1 MMINSLQDVKSFLN
15 EIRGNVQIFTNQTA
29 NCRNRFYLIILY
41 SIISKLISFFILFL
55 ILMFVVGFASISLG
69 NYINTVLDSS
79 FLGYGII
86 SLFYLIIFL
95 FLFQLSKSGTL
106 KKMIEKEMRKGL
118 KS

>member
-1 MMINSLQDVKSFLN
+1 MIKIDKLIDSISSFLR
-15 EIRGNVQIFTNQTA
+15 E
-29 NCRNRFYLIILY
+29 RFDSMKGDLIEKIS

-95 FLFQLSKSGTL
+95 LLFQLSKSGKL

-118 KS
+118 KN